1 MIKGN
6 FKFSIEKFRSE
17 MLSHSKNL
25 EFEKAQ
31 KAKEKLSILVNHQVK
46 STIVNPKITNVDVF
60 SIISDIEFGYVN
72 FMQISYGAIISSY
85 TTEVKKN

>member
-6 FKFSIEKFRSE
+6 FKFSIEKFRRE

-31 KAKEKLSILVNHQVK
+31 KAKEKLSILINHQVK
-46 STIVNPKITNVDVF
+46 SQLLILK
-60 SIISDIEFGYVN
+60 
-72 FMQISYGAIISSY
+72 
-85 TTEVKKN
+85 